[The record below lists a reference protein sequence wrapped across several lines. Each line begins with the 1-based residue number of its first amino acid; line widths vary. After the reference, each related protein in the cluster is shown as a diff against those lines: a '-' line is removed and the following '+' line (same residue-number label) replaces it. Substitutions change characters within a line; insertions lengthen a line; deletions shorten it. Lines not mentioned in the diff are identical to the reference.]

1 MFGLHDGVDNRMQ
14 GSFFWSIVSCCDQC
28 TPAGGACSDKTS
40 DTEAICVENNH
51 TWTLVN
57 AQDCPVK
64 LAAKYDVHYPDT
76 LINYGKNVSFIAGCD
91 VPALPKENAFWS
103 HSDFCPNWGYVKEY
117 IQDLNATRGL
127 VITMFSLLFV
137 PIGAGIA
144 DKQGRKPILFFGF
157 LMGVQGLLA
166 NLLASTD
173 FFIHNDPGLKLLY
186 ASGMLGG
193 MAAGGM
199 PVQQAMMVDLIPGDL
214 REQGFPVLALF
225 QIPGSLGAVALAYWL
240 LGMYLDRYTVFWWV
254 ALATDLICLVFVL
267 FCLPESMPDQLRKP
281 FSWWDVNP

>member
-1 MFGLHDGVDNRMQ
+1 VLGVVFGLHDGVDNRMQ

-28 TPAGGACSDKTS
+28 TPAGAACSDKTS
-40 DTEAICVENNH
+40 NTEAICVENNH

-57 AQDCPVK
+57 AQDCPVN

-127 VITMFSLLFV
+127 FITFFSLLFV
-137 PIGAGIA
+137 PIGAGVA

-157 LMGVQGLLA
+157 LMGCALLFAVCLLQTLTVPCSCTASRVCWPTCSHPRTSSSTTTQGSSCCTPRECWA
-166 NLLASTD
+166 VW
-173 FFIHNDPGLKLLY
+173 PR
-186 ASGMLGG
+186 
-193 MAAGGM
+193 AAC
-199 PVQQAMMVDLIPGDL
+199 QSS
-214 REQGFPVLALF
+214 R
-225 QIPGSLGAVALAYWL
+225 
-240 LGMYLDRYTVFWWV
+240 R
-254 ALATDLICLVFVL
+254 
-267 FCLPESMPDQLRKP
+267 
-281 FSWWDVNP
+281 